1 MRCGVQL
8 CLRSY
13 TLPVGR
19 CSAWSDLRGAGELPG
34 QTECAS
40 VASPAVD
47 EKLSGTDGR
56 KGGRMGEK
64 AKKEKK
70 REGEMEGG
78 SNLRVQQH
86 HEQGGEE
93 QKVAGRVENYDPPT
107 PSFGDLDRRRL
118 DPQPSP
124 RNP

>member
-19 CSAWSDLRGAGELPG
+19 CSALSDLRGAGELPG

-47 EKLSGTDGR
+47 EELSGTDRRKDGREDGR
-56 KGGRMGEK
+56 KREEGKKEGGRNGR
-64 AKKEKK
+64 KEQL
-70 REGEMEGG
+70 EGAVASRAGRRGAEGG
-78 SNLRVQQH
+78 W
-86 HEQGGEE
+86 
-93 QKVAGRVENYDPPT
+93 AGRELRPPST
-107 PSFGDLDRRRL
+107 S
-118 DPQPSP
+118 
-124 RNP
+124 

>member
-1 MRCGVQL
+1 
-8 CLRSY
+8 
-13 TLPVGR
+13 
-19 CSAWSDLRGAGELPG
+19 
-34 QTECAS
+34 
-40 VASPAVD
+40 
-47 EKLSGTDGR
+47 
-56 KGGRMGEK
+56 MGEK
-64 AKKEKK
+64 GKKEKK

>member
-34 QTECAS
+34 QSECAS

-64 AKKEKK
+64 GKKEKK
-70 REGEMEGG
+70 EGG
-78 SNLRVQQH
+78 RNGRR
-86 HEQGGEE
+86 EQLEGAAASR
-93 QKVAGRVENYDPPT
+93 AGRRGAEGGGASGELRPPHPLIWGSGPQT
-107 PSFGDLDRRRL
+107 P
-118 DPQPSP
+118 
-124 RNP
+124 